1 MERKYGVTEMAIGE
15 FKNRL
20 SAASVDRT
28 VLFLQKQLMVCHLV
42 NQAPIKTSLII
53 SIN

>member
-28 VLFLQKQLMVCHLV
+28 VLFLQKQHMLCQLTKIT
-42 NQAPIKTSLII
+42 PIKTS
-53 SIN
+53 